1 MNPLRSELI
10 GRQAKVIGGKNPA
23 LVGISGKISDETKNM
38 LLIKNENGTKKLI
51 KSDCILSVK
60 IEGRDVVIDGKQ
72 IAKRPEDR
80 VGMKIQE

>member
-23 LVGISGKISDETKNM
+23 LVGISGKISDETKN
-38 LLIKNENGTKKLI
+38 GTKKLI
-51 KSDCILSVK
+51 KSECILSVK